1 MSQTLNRR
9 SIANALQRFENGN
22 LAENTRRLLE
32 ILDYR
37 SDRTIALEP
46 NTVEGFIEIFD
57 QLGGINSDKAQLQ
70 EWESIDFLFQLTEAE
85 IVENTQ
91 LQIDFEDYSVDDR
104 IIESYLFFVL
114 RLRGSSYTGAQLS
127 QITRAIN
134 QLTPIPAM
142 VFFQYDSFLA
152 WAIIDRRPSKRD
164 LTHDVLEK
172 ITLIKDI
179 DYTYPDDAH
188 VEILH
193 NFSLDELCRRHQIRS
208 FLQFHQAW
216 QETLDRFNPSEL
228 KPHKSEKRRYDRDKY
243 PSEEIAD
250 IYAKPYKVISEVFD
264 YCYEDIYDD
273 VEDEMDGG
281 HHDREDGIIGQ
292 LITCRRPRY

>member
-1 MSQTLNRR
+1 M
-9 SIANALQRFENGN
+9 
-22 LAENTRRLLE
+22 E
-32 ILDYR
+32 ILGYR
-37 SDRTIALEP
+37 SDRTIALQP

-57 QLGGINSDKAQLQ
+57 QFGEINPDKAQLQ
-70 EWESIDFLFQLTEAE
+70 EWESVDFLFQLTEAE

-114 RLRGSSYTGAQLS
+114 RLRGSSYTRTQLS
-127 QITRAIN
+127 QITHEIN

-164 LTHDVLEK
+164 STHDVLEK
-172 ITLIKDI
+172 IALIEDI
-179 DYTYPDDAH
+179 DFTYPDDAH
-188 VEILH
+188 VENLH
-193 NFSLDELCRRHQIRS
+193 KNSLDELCRRHQIRS

-228 KPHKSEKRRYDRDKY
+228 KPHKSAKRRYDRDKY

-250 IYAKPYKVISEVFD
+250 IYAKPYKVISEIFD

-273 VEDEMDGG
+273 VEDEMEDGQY
-281 HHDREDGIIGQ
+281 DRKDGIIGQ
-292 LITCRRPRY
+292 LITRRRP

>member
-32 ILDYR
+32 ILGYR

-114 RLRGSSYTGAQLS
+114 RFTWFIVY
-127 QITRAIN
+127 
-134 QLTPIPAM
+134 
-142 VFFQYDSFLA
+142 
-152 WAIIDRRPSKRD
+152 RRPTFADYSRNQS
-164 LTHDVLEK
+164 
-172 ITLIKDI
+172 I
-179 DYTYPDDAH
+179 DPNTGNG
-188 VEILH
+188 V
-193 NFSLDELCRRHQIRS
+193 FSV
-208 FLQFHQAW
+208 
-216 QETLDRFNPSEL
+216 RFVSSL
-228 KPHKSEKRRYDRDKY
+228 GYY
-243 PSEEIAD
+243 
-250 IYAKPYKVISEVFD
+250 
-264 YCYEDIYDD
+264 
-273 VEDEMDGG
+273 
-281 HHDREDGIIGQ
+281 
-292 LITCRRPRY
+292 